1 MRDWFDYTLKKK
13 KINSL
18 NRLQYNN
25 KILINHDEKKHFE
38 FKGFKSLKHVS
49 ISFKYLNKVLK
60 KKEKILCIGSGWGYL
75 EFLLSKKFS
84 ITASDYNN
92 HYVKFHKKNNST
104 NFKYIKLDILKSKLP
119 FRKNNFK
126 QILINNI
133 EYLFDNSQMNK
144 CIKNIKKLGG
154 KKTNYFLIFRSRDS
168 FIIKLIDKYLIY
180 FEMKLKQILKFIRSE
195 RLSFTKNHHGFRRS
209 KKEFL
214 ELLEKNNL
222 KIISVYEDM
231 YEAEYER
238 LAIVRKLK
246 LSKFLSI
253 LFFKSHPYLHI
264 IRFK

>member
-154 KKTNYFLIFRSRDS
+154 KKTDYFLIFRSRD
-168 FIIKLIDKYLIY
+168 
-180 FEMKLKQILKFIRSE
+180 
-195 RLSFTKNHHGFRRS
+195 GFRRS